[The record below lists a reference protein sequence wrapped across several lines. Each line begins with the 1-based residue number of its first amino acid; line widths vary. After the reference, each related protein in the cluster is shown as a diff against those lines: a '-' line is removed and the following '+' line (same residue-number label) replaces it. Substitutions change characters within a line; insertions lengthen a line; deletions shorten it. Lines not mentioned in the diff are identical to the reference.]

1 MSKQATILVMDEN
14 PDTLEQLQT
23 MLQRAGHNV
32 LVTVDGHAALRIAQS
47 RKPDLIVSDLL
58 LAGLDGYQV
67 WKAFRTDKANAGI
80 PILVISALTIP
91 ASNEPWRP
99 SPNAEWQLLSYDAF
113 LPKPVDL
120 RRFVRVVQKLLN
132 PANAHAIPGG
142 PSTIVAVED
151 KEVQS
156 TLATILAQNDFGV
169 ETPAS
174 LNEALQLAKA
184 VPPAALLLDYRTSN
198 EAVIKFILQ
207 TRRFVPNTVII
218 LVIDPLGA
226 FEEELITLCDG
237 FLTTPLH
244 PARTVA
250 TINNI
255 LDHVSMQRRAK
266 AISAQLI
273 MTNQDLLDIQQ
284 VLQAQNEELQH
295 INNQL
300 RELSHLKETLT
311 GMVVHDLKAPL
322 GAVLG
327 AINFLITDP
336 DLDLNSTHARLL
348 TAATAAG
355 DQLLRLTETL
365 LEGQRL
371 EDGHLK
377 PDTEPFELPALIDVS
392 LHRVSPL
399 LTMHQL
405 QVECIFSDNLP
416 TALADPHISQRIV
429 ENLLDN
435 AIKFSPP
442 NSTITIKVTSDGE
455 MITISIADAGPGIP
469 KDRQQEIF
477 DRFAQIKNAASPS
490 MRAGFGL
497 GLTFCNLATLA
508 MGGTIWVESD
518 GESGTTFLF
527 TLPIFRDETA
537 PDL

>member
-1 MSKQATILVMDEN
+1 MSKHPTILLMDED
-14 PDTLEQLQT
+14 PETLEQLQT
-23 MLQRAGHNV
+23 TLQRAGYNV
-32 LVTVDGHAALRIAQS
+32 LVAVDGHAALRIAQS
-47 RKPDLIVSDLL
+47 RKPELIVSDLL

-67 WKAFRTDKANAGI
+67 WKTFRSDKENATI

-91 ASNEPWRP
+91 ANNEPWRP

-113 LPKPVDL
+113 LAKPVDL
-120 RRFVRVVQKLLN
+120 RRFVRVVQKLLT
-132 PANAHAIPGG
+132 PAKSQTIPSG
-142 PSTIVAVED
+142 PSTIVAIED
-151 KEVQS
+151 KQIQN
-156 TLATILAQNDFGV
+156 TLATILSHNDFGV

-174 LNEALQLAKA
+174 LSEALQLAKA
-184 VPPAALLLDYRTSN
+184 VPPAALLLDYRVPN
-198 EAVIKFILQ
+198 EAVRNVILQ
-207 TRRFVPNTVII
+207 ARKSVPNTVII
-218 LVIDPLGA
+218 AVIDPQGK
-226 FEEELITLCDG
+226 FEESLETLCDG
-237 FLTTPLH
+237 FLTVPLH
-244 PARTVA
+244 PVVTVT
-250 TINNI
+250 TINRI

-266 AISAQLI
+266 AISTQLI
-273 MTNQDLLDIQQ
+273 MTNQDLLDTQQ

-300 RELSHLKETLT
+300 RELGNLKETLT
-311 GMVVHDLKAPL
+311 SMVVHDLKSPL

-336 DLDLNSTHARLL
+336 DLNLTSTHARLL

-371 EDGHLK
+371 EEGHLK
-377 PDTEPFELPALIDVS
+377 PDTEPFELPILIDVS

-405 QVECIFSDNLP
+405 TVECIFPDNLP
-416 TALADPHISQRIV
+416 TAFADAHISQRIV

-442 NSTITIKVTSDGE
+442 NSTITVKVSAGENMVITS
-455 MITISIADAGPGIP
+455 ITDEGPGIP

-477 DRFAQIKNAASPS
+477 DRFAQIKNAATPS
-490 MRAGFGL
+490 TRAGFGL
-497 GLTFCNLATLA
+497 GLTFCNLATQA
-508 MGGTIWVESD
+508 MGGSIWVESD

-527 TLPIFRDETA
+527 TLPIYEDETV
-537 PDL
+537 L